1 MLGASSQF
9 ERNVIKKFH
18 ETLDIDKEIEIQF
31 KYPDLSIKQYL
42 IASHWIKEDISR
54 LPATHLKLIA
64 YHDAS
69 YTNLKDGR
77 SQRGYAIVIK
87 DVKETLF
94 SLLVWQSKRI
104 KRVMKSTLA
113 ANLCL
118 CS

>member
-1 MLGASSQF
+1 MGASSQF

-42 IASHWIKEDISR
+42 IASHWIKGDKSR
-54 LPATHLKLIA
+54 LTAAHLKLIA
-64 YHDAS
+64 YHGTC

-87 DVKETLF
+87 SVNETIF
-94 SLLVWQSKRI
+94 SLLVWQSKGI
-104 KRVMKSTLA
+104 KHVIKNTLA
-113 ANLCL
+113 AKRSL